1 MCTIIDCILYMYS
14 VQHLAELLALPS
26 AVPDAINDAMDAPI
40 HTYIRKQYR
49 DRADLLLTLFSNS
62 TADIDVRN
70 GDYLTALHLAA
81 QVLLY
86 LLYYRTVAYK

>member
-40 HTYIRKQYR
+40 HTYIRKQYPGE
-49 DRADLLLTLFSNS
+49 AVLESLGPTHCSSS
-62 TADIDVRN
+62 TPSWSCRRN
-70 GDYLTALHLAA
+70 AA
-81 QVLLY
+81 
-86 LLYYRTVAYK
+86 AW